1 MKWQISSMRFLILET
16 IIKALEQMNS
26 QQQRQGNQIFKEEL
40 QEKQLEILVEIIM
53 DKPERDL

>member
-1 MKWQISSMRFLILET
+1 MRFLILET
-16 IIKALEQMNS
+16 IIKALEQMNLL
-26 QQQRQGNQIFKEEL
+26 QQRQGNQIFKEEL